1 MGESLRD
8 TVSALCRRTN
18 AHGRSPK
25 GPLTSWSAVHSI
37 CQLLQALRSPNGRTL
52 TRLEDGRPRADSR
65 TVAFLDWFLS
75 ASEHGNP
82 ATHLDQRHRDGEA
95 WSTGN
100 AAIPLVHGATYF
112 AELIRC
118 LAQLQRGDLLLF
130 TDWRGDPD
138 ERLAGD
144 PDSAVSTAL
153 GQVARRGVDVRGL
166 VWRSHLDKL
175 GLSAAE
181 NRHLGEEIEAAG
193 GECLL
198 DMRVR
203 TGGSHHQK
211 FVVLRHRGRPELDVA
226 FVGGI
231 DLCHSRRD
239 DHEHGGDPQPQSMA
253 KVYGPRPPWHDAMV
267 ALRGPVVGDVET
279 VFRER
284 WEDPQPLTRSPL
296 NWFSERIRHEDR
308 HGDPLPPQ
316 LPDPAPVGTHSVQLL
331 RTYPKRLGGYP
342 FAPDGER
349 SVAHGY
355 TKALRR
361 ARCLVYV
368 EDQYLWSDEVAS
380 TFADALRAQ
389 PGLHVVAVLPHYP
402 DQDGR
407 FSQPPNLVGRDRAM
421 STIRAAGGNRV
432 AVYGIENAAGTPV
445 YVHAKICIIDDTWA
459 TIGSDNFNRRSWTHD
474 SELTA
479 AVLDDARDPRTPRD
493 PGGLGD
499 GARTYA
505 RDLRLQLMREH
516 LERRDDDG
524 LIDPLEAFAELGRSA
539 TALQAWYD
547 DDRVGPRPPG
557 RLRPLVDP
565 PLSTATRRWATL
577 AYHHLYD
584 PDGRPRAMRRRHE
597 F

>member
-1 MGESLRD
+1 LETAFAGED
-8 TVSALCRRTN
+8 I
-18 AHGRSPK
+18 K
-25 GPLTSWSAVHSI
+25 
-37 CQLLQALRSPNGRTL
+37 
-52 TRLEDGRPRADSR
+52 
-65 TVAFLDWFLS
+65 TVAVSDWFLS
-75 ASEHGNP
+75 AMERRNP
-82 ATHLDQRHRDGEA
+82 TTRLDQRHPGPEA

-100 AAIPLVHGATYF
+100 AARPLVHGATYF
-112 AELIRC
+112 AELRRC
-118 LAQLQRGDLLLF
+118 VAQLRSGDLLLF

-138 ERLAGD
+138 ERLTDD
-144 PDSAVSTAL
+144 PDSTVTQTLCEA
-153 GQVARRGVDVRGL
+153 ARRGVDVRGL
-166 VWRSHLDKL
+166 IWRSHLDKF
-175 GLSAAE
+175 GMSGSE

-211 FVVLRHRGRPELDVA
+211 FVVLRHPGRPELDVA

-239 DHEHGGDPQPQSMA
+239 DSEHRGDPQPMPIA

-267 ALRGPVVGDVET
+267 AMRGPVVGDVET

-284 WEDPQPLTRSPL
+284 WEDPQPLTRNPV
-296 NWFSERIRHEDR
+296 NWLSERVRREDR
-308 HGDPLPPQ
+308 HANPLPPQ
-316 LPDPAPVGTHSVQLL
+316 LPDPAPVGSHAVQLL
-331 RTYPKRLGGYP
+331 RTYPRRLGGYP
-342 FAPDGER
+342 FATDGER

-368 EDQYLWSDEVAS
+368 EDQYLWSNEVAS

-389 PGLHVVAVLPHYP
+389 PGLHVVAVLPHHP

-407 FSQPPNLVGRDRAM
+407 FSLPPNLVGRDRAL
-421 STIRAAGGNRV
+421 STIRAAGGDRV
-432 AVYGIENAAGTPV
+432 AVYGVENTSGTPV
-445 YVHAKICIIDDTWA
+445 YVHAKVCIVDDTWA

-474 SELTA
+474 SELST
-479 AVLDDARDPRTPRD
+479 AVLDDTRDPRAPLD

-499 GARTYA
+499 GARAYA
-505 RDLRLQLMREH
+505 RDLRLQLLREH
-516 LERRDDDG
+516 LDRGDDER
-524 LIDPLEAFAELGRSA
+524 LIDPLEAFRELSRSA
-539 TALQAWYD
+539 TALQGWYD
-547 DDRVGPRPPG
+547 GGRVGPRPPG

-565 PLSTATRRWATL
+565 ELSTTTKRWATM

-584 PDGRPRAMRRRHE
+584 PDGRPRPLRRRHQ